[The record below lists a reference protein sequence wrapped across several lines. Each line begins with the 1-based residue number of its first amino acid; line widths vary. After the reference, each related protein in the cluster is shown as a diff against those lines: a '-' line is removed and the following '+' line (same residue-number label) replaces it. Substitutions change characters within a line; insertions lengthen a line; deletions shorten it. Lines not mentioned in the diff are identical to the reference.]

1 MTIRVYDNRIE
12 FNNYMLAIT
21 PTGLSVNSN
30 GTNTTATFTAA
41 SFDYSASPFQG
52 TNSGYTSG
60 GWAPAYNVI
69 DKFRFSNINNAID
82 VGDLTQAR
90 LLVAGQSS
98 SISGY
103 TSGGYVP
110 PATRSNVIDKF
121 PFAQNANATD
131 VGDLSTARYANGGN
145 SSNTSGYI
153 AGGFAVPGAVTTIDK
168 FPFANDINASAV
180 GNLTQA
186 RTYGAGH
193 SSLTHGYI
201 AGGSTAASA
210 PTQVNTI
217 DKFPFASDGTATD
230 VGDIVSSRGLIAGIS
245 SSNWG
250 YVVGGGWLSTNS
262 RLIERFSFITDRNSV
277 SVSDVAM
284 PFGRY
289 GVSGTSSESSG
300 FFSGGFT
307 SPPQT
312 AQNAIELFPFGTFA
326 SRGFITDI
334 GDLTVARGYAAGQ
347 QD

>member
-12 FNNYMLAIT
+12 FNNYMLVIT

-30 GTNTTATFTAA
+30 GTNTTATFTA

-60 GWAPAYNVI
+60 GWSPSYNVI
-69 DKFRFSNINNAID
+69 DKFRFANINNAID

-90 LLVAGQSS
+90 ALCAGQSS

-103 TSGGYVP
+103 TSGGYTP
-110 PATRSNVIDKF
+110 PGTRLNTIDKF
-121 PFAQNANATD
+121 SFAQNANATD
-131 VGDLSTARYANGGN
+131 VGDISAARYTNEGN
-145 SSNTSGYI
+145 SSNTSGYV
-153 AGGFAVPGAVTTIDK
+153 AGGLNPSTSVTTIDK
-168 FPFANDINASAV
+168 FPFATDINGSAV
-180 GNLTQA
+180 GNLSQA

-201 AGGSTAASA
+201 AGGSTAAST

-230 VGDIVSSRGLIAGIS
+230 VGDMVSSRGLVAGIS
-245 SSNWG
+245 SPNWG
-250 YVVGGGWLSTNS
+250 YVVGGGWGTTNS
-262 RLIERFSFITDRNSV
+262 RLLERFSFITDRNSV
-277 SVSDVAM
+277 NISDVAI

-289 GVSGTSSESSG
+289 GVTGTSSESLG
-300 FFSGGFT
+300 FVSGGFT

-312 AQNAIELFPFGTFA
+312 AQNAIESFPFGTFTV
-326 SRGFITDI
+326 RGFSIDV
-334 GDLTVARGYAAGQ
+334 GDLTVSRGYAAGQ